1 MLGALVRSVLLS
13 ALLIAALLLSG
24 CSQRGDVQVVERV
37 TINERLETEKIGG
50 RLIRYVQPGDT
61 LYSIAFEN
69 NVDVNQLAQ
78 WNGIRDIGRLP
89 TGKKL
94 RLTKPIGFKPPQTI
108 KPKAPIRAER
118 SSERKHSKANVGA
131 GKTVETQSSI
141 HKKNTTA
148 KQLESWGWPVT
159 GRVIESFSLPK
170 GRQGVVI
177 SERLA
182 KPVLSSKSGEVVYVG
197 NALKG
202 YGNLIIVKHDEHF
215 LSAYAHNQATFVIEG
230 QAIKAGEQIGS
241 GGYDNQRRLALHFQ
255 IRKNGKPVNPL
266 SYLPKR

>member
-78 WNGIRDIGRLP
+78 WNGIADIRRLP
-89 TGKKL
+89 AGKKL
-94 RLTKPIGFKPPQTI
+94 RLTKPIGFKPKKVI
-108 KPKAPIRAER
+108 RVAKVEAKPKTVKKVSQNT
-118 SSERKHSKANVGA
+118 SSRNKPVQNKRIE
-131 GKTVETQSSI
+131 
-141 HKKNTTA
+141 NTTHSPKLKEPWA
-148 KQLESWGWPVT
+148 WPVK
-159 GRVIESFSLPK
+159 GRVIESFSLSK
-170 GRQGVVI
+170 GQQGIGI
-177 SERLA
+177 SALLA
-182 KPVLSSKSGEVVYVG
+182 KPVLSAKSGEVVYVG

-202 YGNLIIVKHDEHF
+202 YGNLIIIKHDERF
-215 LSAYAHNQATFVIEG
+215 LSAYAHNQTTFVIEG
-230 QAIKAGEQIGS
+230 QLVKAQEQIGS
-241 GGYDNQRRLALHFQ
+241 IGRDNKRRLALHFQ

-266 SYLPKR
+266 LYLPKK